1 MQDERKWPKQT
12 KIVQTNE
19 GAKEKVKEK
28 SVIIVATEN
37 NTFMNDQFERFQ
49 YTKLL
54 RIIA

>member
-1 MQDERKWPKQT
+1 MQDEHECPKQT
-12 KIVQTNE
+12 EIFQTNE

-28 SVIIVATEN
+28 SVIMVATEN
-37 NTFMNDQFERFQ
+37 NTFMNDKFERFR

>member
-1 MQDERKWPKQT
+1 MQDEHECPKQT
-12 KIVQTNE
+12 EIVQTNE

-28 SVIIVATEN
+28 SVIMVAIEN
-37 NTFMNDQFERFQ
+37 NTFMNDKFERFR

>member
-37 NTFMNDQFERFQ
+37 NTFMNDQFEKFQ